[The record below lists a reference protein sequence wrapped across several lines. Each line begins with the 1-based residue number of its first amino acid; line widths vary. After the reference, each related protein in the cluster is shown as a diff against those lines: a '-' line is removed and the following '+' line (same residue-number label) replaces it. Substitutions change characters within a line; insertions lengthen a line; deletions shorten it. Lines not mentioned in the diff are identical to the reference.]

1 MNDFFKDLMESASE
15 AVEISQ
21 GRKPAAQITRY

>member
-1 MNDFFKDLMESASE
+1 MNDFFKELMESASE

-21 GRKPAAQITRY
+21 GRKTCCPNHPI